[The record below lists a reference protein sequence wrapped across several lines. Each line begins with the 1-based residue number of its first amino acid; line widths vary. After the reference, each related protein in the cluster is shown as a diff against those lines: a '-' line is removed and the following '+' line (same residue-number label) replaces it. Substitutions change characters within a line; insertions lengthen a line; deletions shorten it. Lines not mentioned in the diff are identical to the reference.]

1 MDGLLSVFSGLS
13 VRGWADAGAK
23 TGADAPVA
31 VVTAKFEDGK
41 KEERVVFGKVGADA
55 FAVRAGEP
63 GAAKVDAAKFDE
75 AMKALEAI
83 K

>member
-1 MDGLLSVFSGLS
+1 M
-13 VRGWADAGAK
+13 
-23 TGADAPVA
+23 
-31 VVTAKFEDGK
+31 
-41 KEERVVFGKVGADA
+41 FGKVGDDM
-55 FAVRAGEP
+55 FAIRPGEP